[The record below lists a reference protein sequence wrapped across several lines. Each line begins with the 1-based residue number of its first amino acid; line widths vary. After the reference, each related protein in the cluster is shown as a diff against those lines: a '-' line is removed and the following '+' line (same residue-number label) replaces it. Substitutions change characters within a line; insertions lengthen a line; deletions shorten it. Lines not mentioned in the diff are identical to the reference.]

1 MMGYGFFCG
10 GDPRKFHPDP
20 ECSTEAERAKHKA
33 DCEAWDR
40 GEMPNVNDKAPHFR
54 MDANGGV
61 MHVVPSGYGL
71 GSYDDDDYED
81 EMPDEMRPHDYRDG
95 CECFACYEAVVLKRF
110 RGEA

>member
-54 MDANGGV
+54 TDANGGV